1 MSNGGAPHQ
10 GKPGLS
16 HLVVQGAGAGA
27 GQGRGVGVGGG
38 QGHGSVARGPSW
50 VVGGSSGS
58 VALADSAELA
68 ERVQVIKNGVDPG
81 KVEMLASRLGWPK
94 ERLLGTLGLARATID
109 RRIRDNKSL
118 SPEEGSRVLG
128 LERLI
133 DQVQRMVEESGDPVG
148 FDAGAWVGQWLSEPV
163 PALGG
168 KPPAE
173 YMDTSEGQ
181 QLVATIVAQIQS
193 GAYS

>member
-1 MSNGGAPHQ
+1 MTKSVASRAR
-10 GKPGLS
+10 KPQEAMS
-16 HLVVQGAGAGA
+16 HLVVQQHASGG
-27 GQGRGVGVGGG
+27 GVGSVIRGG
-38 QGHGSVARGPSW
+38 SW
-50 VVGGSSGS
+50 GAGGSSGS

-68 ERVQVIKNGVDPG
+68 ERVQVIKNGVNPA
-81 KVEMLASRLGWPK
+81 KVESLAGRLGWPK
-94 ERLLGTLGLARATID
+94 ERLLSTLGLARATID
-109 RRIRDNKSL
+109 RRIREKKPL
-118 SPEEGSRVLG
+118 SPEEGGRVLG

-133 DQVQRMVEESGDPVG
+133 EQVQRMVEESGDPEG
-148 FDAGAWVGQWLSEPV
+148 FDAGAWLGQWLNEPV

-168 KPPAE
+168 RRPAE